1 MRRAFLT
8 LRLRTPALI
17 SDTDETGVTAKS
29 QSQTFKVARLC
40 VWGKVEAKDVGDAEV
55 DLMRTRLRSVGL
67 DLGSQQEQVD
77 VEAGMDV
84 DVHGEDGNCAPITG
98 VP

>member
-1 MRRAFLT
+1 M
-8 LRLRTPALI
+8 
-17 SDTDETGVTAKS
+17 
-29 QSQTFKVARLC
+29 
-40 VWGKVEAKDVGDAEV
+40 EAKDVGDAEV